1 MKYLALVFSVFLVG
15 CSTSVPVKMKFP
27 EVPQALMEKCEDLE
41 KLPVDTKQLSKTA
54 ESVIKNYSRYHQC
67 RIKVEEW
74 QEWYNANKKLYDD
87 IK

>member
-1 MKYLALVFSVFLVG
+1 MKYLALVCTVLLVG

-41 KLPVDTKQLSKTA
+41 KLPADTKQLSKTA
-54 ESVIKNYSRYHQC
+54 ESVIKNYSKHHQC

-74 QEWYNANKKLYDD
+74 QEWYKANKKLWDD
-87 IK
+87 VQ

>member
-1 MKYLALVFSVFLVG
+1 MKYLALICAVFLVG

-41 KLPVDTKQLSKTA
+41 KLPADTRQLSKTA
-54 ESVIKNYSRYHQC
+54 ESVIKNYSKYHQC

>member
-1 MKYLALVFSVFLVG
+1 MKYSVIFLVVLLTG

-27 EVPQALMEKCEDLE
+27 DVPESLMTKCEDLE
-41 KLPVDTKQLSKTA
+41 KLPKDTKQLSVTA
-54 ESVIKNYSRYHQC
+54 ESVVKNYSKYHQC

-74 QEWYNANKKLYDD
+74 QEWYKANKKLYDD

>member
-1 MKYLALVFSVFLVG
+1 MKYLALICSLLLAG

-27 EVPQALMEKCEDLE
+27 DVPEALMTKCEDLE
-41 KLPVDTKQLSKTA
+41 KLPPDTRQLSKTA
-54 ESVIKNYSRYHQC
+54 ESVIKNYSKYHQC

-74 QEWYNANKKLYDD
+74 QEWYKANKKLYDD

>member
-1 MKYLALVFSVFLVG
+1 MKYLALVCSLFLVG

-27 EVPQALMEKCEDLE
+27 EVPEALMTKCEDLE
-41 KLPVDTKQLSKTA
+41 KLPSDTKQLSKTA
-54 ESVIKNYSRYHQC
+54 ESVIKNYSKYHQC

>member
-1 MKYLALVFSVFLVG
+1 MKYSVIFLVVLLTG

-27 EVPQALMEKCEDLE
+27 DVPESLMTKCEDLE
-41 KLPVDTKQLSKTA
+41 KLPKDTKQLSVTA
-54 ESVIKNYSRYHQC
+54 ESVVKNYSKYHQC

-74 QEWYNANKKLYDD
+74 QEWYKANKKLQDD

>member
-1 MKYLALVFSVFLVG
+1 MKYLVILLVLFLVG

-27 EVPQALMEKCEDLE
+27 DVPEALMSKCEDLE
-41 KLPVDTKQLSKTA
+41 KLPADTKQLSKTA
-54 ESVIKNYSRYHQC
+54 ESVIKNYSKYHQC

-74 QEWYNANKKLYDD
+74 QEWYKANKKLYDD

>member
-1 MKYLALVFSVFLVG
+1 MKYLAIFLAVLLTG

-27 EVPQALMEKCEDLE
+27 EAPEALLVKCEDLE
-41 KLPVDTKQLSKTA
+41 KIPKDTKQLSVTA
-54 ESVIKNYSRYHQC
+54 ESVVKNYSKYHQC

-74 QEWYNANKKLYDD
+74 QEWYKANKKLYDD

>member
-1 MKYLALVFSVFLVG
+1 MKYLAILFAVFLVG

-27 EVPQALMEKCEDLE
+27 DVPQALMEKCEDLE
-41 KLPVDTKQLSKTA
+41 KLPADTKQLSKTA
-54 ESVIKNYSRYHQC
+54 ESVIKNYSKYHQC
-67 RIKVEEW
+67 RIKVNEW